1 MLAILLALNPAAE
14 PAWISFI
21 GGPRSITR
29 VGDVNADGVPD
40 LAVGDPGA
48 VLRTDPVEGN
58 PTIVYSGKDGSVLL
72 RIPPPPGA
80 TGFGRSI
87 ALWED
92 FDGDRRPDLA
102 ISACAHFREGASEKE
117 SAEEHVY
124 VVSSKT
130 GAILHSASSRDAGA
144 CFGFEL
150 ACAGDL
156 DGDGLRELIVGAPG
170 SATVQLYS
178 GKDMSLLRTLR
189 GGKGE
194 TGFGASVA
202 SIADLDGDSVDDILI
217 GVLST
222 ALRGTG
228 TVVISGKSG
237 KTILTLE
244 REANSGAFN
253 SDGKPELCRF
263 AVSVASAGDLD
274 GDGKPDLIIGA
285 DHAAEGPGA
294 VFLYS
299 GKDLHRLDVLKGTEW
314 AMSRFGASVA
324 SLGDVDGDG
333 TPDIAASD
341 PDDDFDENGKDGQ
354 SFGSVHAFSGRT
366 RKLLWIRRGP
376 ISHCDLGYC
385 IAPFDDLDGDGAPDL
400 LVKERSPTG
409 AAAWRCK
416 VLSGKTGKVLLEVPR
431 IESSAK

>member
-1 MLAILLALNPAAE
+1 MLALLLALSAAPE

-29 VGDVNADGVPD
+29 TGDLNGDGVPD
-40 LAVGDPGA
+40 FAVGDPGA

-58 PTIVYSGKDGSVLL
+58 PTIVYSGKDGTVLL
-72 RIPPPPGA
+72 RIPPPLGA
-80 TGFGRSI
+80 TGFGRSV

-92 FDGDRRPDLA
+92 LDGDGRRDLA
-102 ISACAHFREGASEKE
+102 ISACAHFREGASEKG

-130 GAILHSASSRDAGA
+130 GAILRSVSSREAGA

-156 DGDGLRELIVGAPG
+156 DGDGLRDLIVGAPG
-170 SATVQLYS
+170 SAAVHAYS
-178 GKDMSLLRTLR
+178 GKDMSLLRTMR
-189 GGKGE
+189 GERGD

-202 SIADLDGDSVDDILI
+202 SMADLDGDSVDEIII
-217 GVLST
+217 GVLSPSLT
-222 ALRGTG
+222 GTG
-228 TVVISGKSG
+228 TVVISGKTG
-237 KTILTLE
+237 KPLLTVQ
-244 REANSGAFN
+244 REANSGALSN
-253 SDGKPELCRF
+253 GGPEPCRF
-263 AVSVASAGDLD
+263 AVSVACAGDLD

-285 DHAAEGPGA
+285 DHAGEGPGR

-299 GKDLHRLDVLKGTEW
+299 GRNPHRIDELKGTEW

-333 TPDIAASD
+333 TPDVAASD
-341 PDDDFDENGKDGQ
+341 PDDDFDANGNEMQ
-354 SFGSVHAFSGRT
+354 AFGSVHAFSGRT
-366 RKLLWIRRGP
+366 RKLLWITRGP
-376 ISHCDLGYC
+376 ASHSDLGYC

-416 VLSGKTGKVLLEVPR
+416 VLSGKTGKVLLSVPR
-431 IESSAK
+431 IEASVK